1 MAKTT
6 IQELTE
12 FGQSVWLDT
21 ISRSL
26 IDTGRVKELVDLGV
40 SGMTSNPTIFDKAV
54 SSSSDYDDEIHR
66 LHDLGKSAFEIYD
79 DLTVRDIQDAA
90 DIFKPVYEST
100 NRVDGYVSLEIDPR
114 LAAKTA
120 ETVQEG
126 RRLHKKVAR
135 PNVMFKVPATDQGFG
150 AIEELLADGINVNVT
165 LIFSVDQ
172 YVKTAKAFLN
182 GMARLAD
189 KHADL
194 SRTHSVASVFV
205 SRIDT
210 AVDAML
216 DERAAAESK
225 ESVRAKLSSLRAN
238 AAVANATLIY
248 EKYAELFSGKAF
260 QKLKDNDAHVQRV
273 LWGSTSTKDP
283 AYSDIKYV
291 AELIAKDTV
300 NTMPEKTLEAFLDH
314 GRVEEAVTADAKKA
328 EQTIDELS
336 RFGVDIDAVCAKL
349 LDDGVAA
356 FTKSF
361 NSLLNSIREKAG
373 TASP

>member
-1 MAKTT
+1 MGKTT
-6 IQELTE
+6 IQELAE

-21 ISRSL
+21 ISRAL
-26 IDTGRVKELVDLGV
+26 IDTGRVKELVGLGV

-54 SSSSDYDDEIHR
+54 SSSRDYDDEIRR
-66 LHDLGKSAFEIYD
+66 LQELGKSTFEIYD

-90 DIFKPVYEST
+90 DIFKPVYERT

-120 ETVQEG
+120 ETIEEG

-135 PNVMFKVPATDQGFG
+135 PNVMFKVPATQEGFG

-165 LIFSVDQ
+165 LIFSVEQ
-172 YVKTAKAFLN
+172 YVKTAQAFLN

-189 KHADL
+189 ERAGL

-210 AVDAML
+210 AVDAWL
-216 DERAAAESK
+216 DERAAAETDK
-225 ESVRAKLSSLRAN
+225 AVAARLSSLRGK

-248 EKYAELFSGKAF
+248 ERYAELFSGKAF
-260 QKLKDNDAHVQRV
+260 RNLKDSGARVQRV
-273 LWGSTSTKDP
+273 LWGSTSTKDA

-291 AELIAKDTV
+291 AELIANETV

-314 GRVEEAVTADAKKA
+314 GTVREAITADAKEA
-328 EQTIDELS
+328 EKTIEELS

-361 NSLLNSIREKAG
+361 DSLLNSIREKAG
-373 TASP
+373 TAST

>member
-1 MAKTT
+1 MGKTT

-54 SSSSDYDDEIHR
+54 SSSNDYDDEIRR
-66 LHDLGKSAFEIYD
+66 LHQLGKSTFEIYD
-79 DLTVRDIQDAA
+79 DLTVRDIRDAA
-90 DIFKPVYEST
+90 DIFKPVYERT

-114 LAAKTA
+114 LAMKTA
-120 ETVQEG
+120 ETVEEG
-126 RRLHKKVAR
+126 KRLYKKVGR

-165 LIFSVDQ
+165 LIFSVEQ
-172 YVKTAKAFLN
+172 YVKTAEAFLS

-189 KHADL
+189 KHGDL
-194 SRTHSVASVFV
+194 SGTHSVASVFV

-216 DERAAAESK
+216 DERAAAETDK
-225 ESVRAKLSSLRAN
+225 AVNAKLSSLRGK

-248 EKYAELFSGKAF
+248 KKYSELFSGKAF
-260 QKLKDNDAHVQRV
+260 RKLKDNGAHLQRV

-300 NTMPEKTLEAFLDH
+300 NTVPEKTLAAFLDH
-314 GRVEEAVTADAKKA
+314 GRVEEALTADAKEA
-328 EQTIDELS
+328 EKTIKELS
-336 RFGVDIDAVCAKL
+336 RFGVDIDAICAKL

-373 TASP
+373 ATST